1 MSDWCILFFLL
12 LLLILIGDKGSTN
25 AIKVINTIA
34 NLRLKNQLRE
44 DHLEHYGNFLLEL
57 GKNQDTDND
66 DPASDVGRAYF
77 TFYKAVSDMSN

>member
-1 MSDWCILFFLL
+1 MYSFFFFFLF

-34 NLRLKNQLRE
+34 NLRLKKQLRE
-44 DHLEHYGNFLLEL
+44 DHLGHYGKFLLEL

-77 TFYKAVSDMSN
+77 TFYKAVSDMSI